1 MAKKSDNTG
10 GKLVTVSVVG
20 LSGTE
25 KEKGQLGVGK
35 SCLCNRF
42 VRTHA
47 DDYNV
52 DHICVLSQS
61 DFSGR
66 VVNNDHF
73 LYWGSVQKDND
84 DQEYRFEIV
93 EQTEFVDDACFQPFK
108 GEKERRRCTSELS
121 VEFVGKT
128 ETYVKRCVA
137 TKLQS
142 AEKLMYVC
150 KNQLG
155 IEKEYEQR
163 LMPDGKLTVDGFLCV
178 YDVSLVPGRTWE
190 KQNEVLAAIL
200 QNILKL
206 KKPVVLVTSKNDEAC
221 EQGVREAER
230 LVQRK
235 EFKGAIPIVETSS
248 HDNVNVDHAFFLLA
262 QMCDKSKARIKVAN
276 YAEALRIRRETLDF
290 VTEAFTQLIRMHV
303 QDHKEMWS
311 AASKR
316 LCNFPEW
323 IKFVQQF
330 GNDGTQVVFRRHI
343 RRLKEERSAKKLR
356 KQLAKLPQIL
366 SRMQLP
372 TEDLQEADWP
382 MVVRQLR
389 THRDFS
395 VYFSEGRAQ
404 DSGSESGS
412 ELDSPLAIDTTLRV
426 GERAR
431 YQTLGQ
437 SQKIPYEIL
446 ESNEAA
452 AVFKTFLHE
461 AQEEHRN
468 FEWCQQFKRLLE
480 ETGYVTPGKQLS
492 EVRVLLMGRE
502 CYEALSDEQQQR
514 VYDQHQRQ
522 IQRRAKDN
530 FQELLLEHADLF
542 YHFKSI
548 SPTGTITQEDI
559 KEITDVLQDDFRY
572 KMLDRMEQDR
582 KLMLFQHLGFV
593 HCPMREHCPA
603 GANCLDATLPVILNT
618 RVGSLTSTGESQ
630 CHAGPPAAPWALT
643 TDSNQ
648 INVII
653 LGVEGI
659 AGEFSKRLLAGCDS
673 ERRVAVGGHTWR
685 VEQRVRT
692 DDFSA
697 ETTSIDD
704 FAPNGYFCVYQDQES
719 FEYIRGCAEKTL
731 LSSLEQED
739 KLPFQGL
746 PLVVMFVQDEGMDK
760 KELTR
765 LQEEGQNLADNLHC
779 SYMEAA
785 VNELGTEA
793 LTSDAVQELVRANRE
808 KASYAHLYRDVIV
821 CFDSDIRI
829 MVCMFC
835 DDPYSPERVL
845 SPLLL
850 HRACFLTGDRS
861 IVIETFL
868 GDSKRKVEV
877 IISSFHGA
885 SQFREELIHGFIL
898 IYSAKR
904 KASLATLNAFSMNIP
919 NLPIQMVAVTDGG
932 GSAASTFF
940 GTDLGHALI
949 TEGNATADRLGAHF
963 TTYTSSAENKSAFY
977 TPFFKEVWERKGEIE
992 RAFRMEQPHNLPD
1005 VAAARPA
1012 PPPRNHSYHL
1022 NHMREHKLTNSLDLL
1037 IGPDSRADIDSEYSD
1052 TMNNSKNRGF
1062 LKGFSVYP
1070 PPSTPPEPAP
1080 PDHRMHADLSPD
1092 LNCSE
1097 DSLSTH
1103 ESDGGGLWQPASYGH
1118 RAFTT
1123 GRTRPHPPP
1132 QRVRHS
1138 QTLKQPGKLDMNNYT
1153 MVSDALQHITIG
1165 PPPPHSRDRKSQR
1178 TGWTHS
1184 SGQAGGHH
1192 HPSGVSSETELDAQY
1207 AQIKETNEYM
1217 EAPSMMRLRRHR
1229 RHEKTPLHQ
1238 PSFSET
1244 DSSGSSSASGG
1255 GVSSSTAGARLH
1267 TRRRHNAHH
1276 APRHYKKRSLGNL
1289 VAVQS
1294 PRVPKLG
1301 MFVGPPELPT
1311 GYRGRTQED
1320 KAASESSEGSSDG
1333 ETRRPRPLPPPP
1345 QPHHEPPHKN
1355 MTSMLS
1361 GEYPSS
1367 AQDNSSSS
1375 AADTRRRHHPF
1386 SKHDR
1391 RHKEFSKSKDS
1402 KKNSSQLNNTQSI
1415 QNWGPQGSHG
1425 VPLFVEKCV
1434 EFIEREGLA
1443 SEGLYRVPGNR
1454 AHVDML
1460 FTKFYEDPKVDLD
1473 SLDIPVNAVA
1483 TALKDFFSKKLPPLL
1498 DEASMAQLED
1508 IATMRGCMAGGVE
1521 LKDRSWRLLA
1531 LRSLLN
1537 TALTPLASAT
1547 LDYLLEHFARVADN
1561 SKLNSMDSKNLAI
1574 CWWPTL
1580 LPVQFSDMGRFEM
1593 TRPYL
1598 EDIVQTMIDQHPFL
1612 FRGQEAFVM
1621 V

>member
-1 MAKKSDNTG
+1 MAKKSENTG

-52 DHICVLSQS
+52 DHISVLSQS

-73 LYWGSVQKDND
+73 LYWGSVPKEND
-84 DQEYRFEIV
+84 EQEYRFEII

-108 GEKERRRCTSELS
+108 
-121 VEFVGKT
+121 VGKT
-128 ETYVKRCVA
+128 EAYIKRCVA
-137 TKLQS
+137 TKIQS

-163 LMPDGKLTVDGFLCV
+163 LMPDGKLSVDGFLCV
-178 YDVSLVPGRTWE
+178 YDVSLVPGRSWE
-190 KQNEVLAAIL
+190 KQNETLAAIL

-248 HDNVNVDHAFFLLA
+248 HDNVNVDQAFFLLA
-262 QMCDKSKARIKVAN
+262 QMVDKSKARIKVAN

-290 VTEAFTQLIRMHV
+290 VTEAFTQLIRIHV

-311 AASKR
+311 TVSKR
-316 LCNFPEW
+316 LCHYPEW
-323 IKFVQQF
+323 VKFVQQF

-356 KQLAKLPQIL
+356 KQLTKLPQVL
-366 SRMQLP
+366 ARMGLP
-372 TEDLQEADWP
+372 TEELQENDWP

-389 THRDFS
+389 AHRDFS
-395 VYFSEGRAQ
+395 VYFSSAPQ
-404 DSGSESGS
+404 DSGSSCCS
-412 ELDSPLAIDTTLRV
+412 DMDSPLGTDTTLRV
-426 GERAR
+426 GERAVR

-461 AQEEHRN
+461 AQEEQRN
-468 FEWCQQFKRLLE
+468 YEWCQQFKRLLE

-502 CYEALSDEQQQR
+502 CYEALTEEQQQR
-514 VYDQHQRQ
+514 VYDQHQRE
-522 IQRRAKDN
+522 IQRRAKHN
-530 FQELLLEHADLF
+530 LQELLLEHADLF

-603 GANCLDATLPVILNT
+603 ASKCLDGTLPVILNT
-618 RVGSLTSTGESQ
+618 RVGSLTSTGELQ

-659 AGEFSKRLLAGCDS
+659 ADEFGKRVLAGCDA
-673 ERRVAVGGHTWR
+673 ERRAAQCR
-685 VEQRVRT
+685 VELRVRT
-692 DDFSA
+692 DDFA
-697 ETTSIDD
+697 AANTSVDD
-704 FAPNGYFCVYQDQES
+704 FAANGYFCVYQDQES
-719 FEYIRGCAEKTL
+719 FEFIRGCTEKTL
-731 LSSLEQED
+731 LTSLEQED
-739 KLPFQGL
+739 KQPFQGL
-746 PLVVMFVQDEGMDK
+746 PLVVMFIQDEGMDK
-760 KELTR
+760 KEITR

-779 SYMEAA
+779 SYMEAS
-785 VNELGTEA
+785 VSELGTET
-793 LTSDAVQELVRANRE
+793 LTTDAIQELIRANRE
-808 KASYAHLYRDVIV
+808 KASYAHLYKDLIV
-821 CFDSDIRI
+821 CFDSDIKI

-845 SPLLL
+845 SPLLS

-932 GSAASTFF
+932 NSAATAFF
-940 GTDLGHALI
+940 GTDVGHALI
-949 TEGNATADRLGAHF
+949 TEGNATADKLNAHF
-963 TTYTSSAENKSAFY
+963 TTYTCSAENKSAFY

-992 RAFRMEQPHNLPD
+992 RAFRLEPRRNLPD
-1005 VAAARPA
+1005 VAAARPP
-1012 PPPRNHSYHL
+1012 PPPRLHSYL
-1022 NHMREHKLTNSLDLL
+1022 DNHKMEHKLTNSLDLL

-1052 TMNNSKNRGF
+1052 TMNNKNRGF

-1080 PDHRMHADLSPD
+1080 PDHRMHDLS
-1092 LNCSE
+1092 
-1097 DSLSTH
+1097 H
-1103 ESDGGGLWQPASYGH
+1103 GGGLWQPASYGH
-1118 RAFTT
+1118 RAFTM
-1123 GRTRPHPPP
+1123 GPSKPHPPP
-1132 QRVRHS
+1132 QRPRHS

-1165 PPPPHSRDRKSQR
+1165 PPHSNRDRKSQR
-1178 TGWTHS
+1178 SGWS
-1184 SGQAGGHH
+1184 AGGAQQHH

-1207 AQIKETNEYM
+1207 AQIKEPNEYM

-1238 PSFSET
+1238 PSLSET

-1255 GVSSSTAGARLH
+1255 GASAARIH
-1267 TRRRHNAHH
+1267 RRRHNHHH
-1276 APRHYKKRSLGNL
+1276 AHRHYKKRSLGNL

-1311 GYRGRTQED
+1311 GYRARTQED
-1320 KAASESSEGSSDG
+1320 KASESSEGSSDG

-1345 QPHHEPPHKN
+1345 HHEPAHKI
-1355 MTSMLS
+1355 LG

-1375 AADTRRRHHPF
+1375 AADSRRRPHPF

-1402 KKNSSQLNNTQSI
+1402 KKNSTQLANAPSA

-1454 AHVDML
+1454 AHVEML
-1460 FTKFYEDPKVDLD
+1460 FTKFYEDPNIDLE

-1508 IATMRGCMAGGVE
+1508 IAAMRGCIAGGVE

-1531 LRSLLN
+1531 LRQLLN
-1537 TALTPLASAT
+1537 TALTPVARAT
-1547 LDYLLEHFARVADN
+1547 LDYVLHHFARVADN
-1561 SKLNSMDSKNLAI
+1561 CKLNSMDSKNLAI

>member
-10 GKLVTVSVVG
+10 GKLVTISVVG

-73 LYWGSVQKDND
+73 LYWGNVQKEND

-108 GEKERRRCTSELS
+108 
-121 VEFVGKT
+121 VGKT
-128 ETYVKRCVA
+128 EPYVKRCVA

-142 AEKLMYVC
+142 AEKYMYVC

-155 IEKEYEQR
+155 IEKEYEQK
-163 LMPDGKLTVDGFLCV
+163 LMPEGKLTVDGFMCV

-190 KQNEVLAAIL
+190 KQNEIIAAIL
-200 QNILKL
+200 QNIIKL
-206 KKPVVLVTSKNDEAC
+206 KKPVVLVTTKNDEAC
-221 EQGVREAER
+221 DQGVREAER

-235 EFKGAIPIVETSS
+235 EFKGSIPIVETSS
-248 HDNVNVDHAFFLLA
+248 HDNVNVDQAFFLLA
-262 QMCDKSKARIKVAN
+262 QMIDKSKARIKVAN

-290 VTEAFTQLIRMHV
+290 VTEAFTQLIRIHV
-303 QDHKEMWS
+303 EDHKELWS
-311 AASKR
+311 SVSKR
-316 LCNFPEW
+316 LCHHAEW

-330 GNDGTQVVFRRHI
+330 GNDGTQVVFRRHV

-356 KQLAKLPQIL
+356 NQLAKLPQVL
-366 SRMQLP
+366 ARLQLP
-372 TEDLQEADWP
+372 TEELQENDWP
-382 MVVRQLR
+382 VVVRQLR
-389 THRDFS
+389 LHRDFS
-395 VYFSEGRAQ
+395 VYFSEGRGA
-404 DSGSESGS
+404 DSCSETGS

-446 ESNEAA
+446 ETNEAA
-452 AVFKTFLHE
+452 AVFKSFLHE

-468 FEWCQQFKRLLE
+468 YEWCQQFKRLLE

-502 CYEALSDEQQQR
+502 CYEALSEEQQQR

-522 IQRRAKDN
+522 IQRRAKHN

-603 GANCLDATLPVILNT
+603 GPNCLDATLPVILNT
-618 RVGSLTSTGESQ
+618 RVGSLTSAGESQ
-630 CHAGPPAAPWALT
+630 CLAGPPAAPWALT
-643 TDSNQ
+643 TDTNH

-653 LGVEGI
+653 LGMEGV
-659 AGEFSKRLLAGCDS
+659 AGEFGKRLMAGCDS
-673 ERRVAVGGHTWR
+673 ERRINVHGHSWR
-685 VEQRVRT
+685 LEQRIRT
-692 DDFSA
+692 DDFS

-719 FEYIRGCAEKTL
+719 FEYIRACAEKTL
-731 LSSLEQED
+731 LCSLEQED

-760 KELTR
+760 KELAR

-779 SYMEAA
+779 SYMEASIG
-785 VNELGTEA
+785 ELGTEA
-793 LTSDAVQELVRANRE
+793 LTREAVQELVRANRD

-835 DDPYSPERVL
+835 DDPYSAERVL
-845 SPLLL
+845 SPFLS
-850 HRACFLTGDRS
+850 HRGCFLTGDRS
-861 IVIETFL
+861 LLIETFL

-919 NLPIQMVAVTDGG
+919 NLPIQMVAVTEGG
-932 GSAASTFF
+932 GSAASAFF
-940 GTDLGHALI
+940 GTDVGHALL
-949 TEGNATADRLGAHF
+949 TDGNATADRLAAHF
-963 TTYTSSAENKSAFY
+963 ATYSCSADAKSAFY
-977 TPFFKEVWERKGEIE
+977 TSFFKEVWERKGEIE
-992 RAFRMEQPHNLPD
+992 RAFRLEQPGAAHNLPD
-1005 VAAARPA
+1005 VAAARAPA
-1012 PPPRNHSYHL
+1012 RCDPA
-1022 NHMREHKLTNSLDLL
+1022 REHKLTNSLDLL

-1052 TMNNSKNRGF
+1052 TLNNSKNRGF

-1080 PDHRMHADLSPD
+1080 PDHRMHPDLS
-1092 LNCSE
+1092 
-1097 DSLSTH
+1097 H
-1103 ESDGGGLWQPASYGH
+1103 GGGLWQPPGYGH

-1132 QRVRHS
+1132 PRPRHS

-1165 PPPPHSRDRKSQR
+1165 PPAHSRDRKSQR
-1178 TGWTHS
+1178 SGWSHS
-1184 SGQAGGHH
+1184 SGQQGHHH

-1217 EAPSMMRLRRHR
+1217 EAPSMTRLRRHR

-1244 DSSGSSSASGG
+1244 DSSGSSEASG
-1255 GVSSSTAGARLH
+1255 AGRAPA
-1267 TRRRHNAHH
+1267 RRRHAAHH

-1320 KAASESSEGSSDG
+1320 KAASESSDGSSDADI
-1333 ETRRPRPLPPPP
+1333 RRVRPLPPPP
-1345 QPHHEPPHKN
+1345 HHEPTHKI
-1355 MTSMLS
+1355 LA
-1361 GEYPSS
+1361 GEYPASIQENCTAS
-1367 AQDNSSSS
+1367 APDP
-1375 AADTRRRHHPF
+1375 RRRPHPF
-1386 SKHDR
+1386 GKHDR
-1391 RHKEFSKSKDS
+1391 RHKEFSKSKD
-1402 KKNSSQLNNTQSI
+1402 KKNSSQAANAASI
-1415 QNWGPQGSHG
+1415 QNWGPQGGHG
-1425 VPLFVEKCV
+1425 VPLFVEKCI
-1434 EFIEREGLA
+1434 EFIEREGLG

-1460 FTKFYEDPKVDLD
+1460 FTKFYEDPNIDLD

-1508 IATMRGCMAGGVE
+1508 IAKVHVVGTAMRGCMAGGVE

-1531 LRSLLN
+1531 LRALLHS
-1537 TALTPLASAT
+1537 ALTPLARAT
-1547 LDYLLEHFARVADN
+1547 LDYLLHHFARVADN

>member
-1 MAKKSDNTG
+1 MFIS
-10 GKLVTVSVVG
+10 
-20 LSGTE
+20 TE

-61 DFSGR
+61 DFSG
-66 VVNNDHF
+66 
-73 LYWGSVQKDND
+73 L
-84 DQEYRFEIV
+84 
-93 EQTEFVDDACFQPFK
+93 
-108 GEKERRRCTSELS
+108 
-121 VEFVGKT
+121 GKT

-155 IEKEYEQR
+155 IEKEYDQR
-163 LMPDGKLTVDGFLCV
+163 LMPDGKLSVDGFLCV

-200 QNILKL
+200 QNIIKL

-235 EFKGAIPIVETSS
+235 EFKGSIPIVETSS

-262 QMCDKSKARIKVAN
+262 QMVDKSKARIKVAN

-303 QDHKEMWS
+303 QDH
-311 AASKR
+311 
-316 LCNFPEW
+316 N
-323 IKFVQQF
+323 
-330 GNDGTQVVFRRHI
+330 
-343 RRLKEERSAKKLR
+343 
-356 KQLAKLPQIL
+356 
-366 SRMQLP
+366 
-372 TEDLQEADWP
+372 
-382 MVVRQLR
+382 
-389 THRDFS
+389 HRDFS
-395 VYFSEGRAQ
+395 VYFSEGRHQ

-468 FEWCQQFKRLLE
+468 YENCSWNTQTCSTTSRAYL
-480 ETGYVTPGKQLS
+480 QL
-492 EVRVLLMGRE
+492 GR
-502 CYEALSDEQQQR
+502 S
-514 VYDQHQRQ
+514 
-522 IQRRAKDN
+522 RRKT
-530 FQELLLEHADLF
+530 
-542 YHFKSI
+542 S
-548 SPTGTITQEDI
+548 
-559 KEITDVLQDDFRY
+559 R
-572 KMLDRMEQDR
+572 R
-582 KLMLFQHLGFV
+582 
-593 HCPMREHCPA
+593 
-603 GANCLDATLPVILNT
+603 
-618 RVGSLTSTGESQ
+618 SLTYYRTIS
-630 CHAGPPAAPWALT
+630 AP
-643 TDSNQ
+643 
-648 INVII
+648 
-653 LGVEGI
+653 GVEGI
-659 AGEFSKRLLAGCDS
+659 AGEFGKRLLAGCDA
-673 ERRVAVGGHTWR
+673 ERRVNVAGHSWR

-697 ETTSIDD
+697 ETTCIDD
-704 FAPNGYFCVYQDQES
+704 FAPNGRLYNVPGFLFGLGYFCVYQDQES

-746 PLVVMFVQDEGMDK
+746 PLVVMFVQDEGLDK

-765 LQEEGQNLADNLHC
+765 LQEEGQNLAD
-779 SYMEAA
+779 
-785 VNELGTEA
+785 
-793 LTSDAVQELVRANRE
+793 
-808 KASYAHLYRDVIV
+808 
-821 CFDSDIRI
+821 
-829 MVCMFC
+829 
-835 DDPYSPERVL
+835 
-845 SPLLL
+845 
-850 HRACFLTGDRS
+850 
-861 IVIETFL
+861 
-868 GDSKRKVEV
+868 
-877 IISSFHGA
+877 
-885 SQFREELIHGFIL
+885 
-898 IYSAKR
+898 
-904 KASLATLNAFSMNIP
+904 NAFSMNIP

-932 GSAASTFF
+932 GSASTFF

-949 TEGNATADRLGAHF
+949 TEGNATADRLAAHF

-1052 TMNNSKNRGF
+1052 TLNNSKNRGF

-1123 GRTRPHPPP
+1123 GRTRPHQPPP
-1132 QRVRHS
+1132 RVRHS

-1165 PPPPHSRDRKSQR
+1165 PPAHSRSDRK
-1178 TGWTHS
+1178 
-1184 SGQAGGHH
+1184 
-1192 HPSGVSSETELDAQY
+1192 
-1207 AQIKETNEYM
+1207 I
-1217 EAPSMMRLRRHR
+1217 
-1229 RHEKTPLHQ
+1229 
-1238 PSFSET
+1238 
-1244 DSSGSSSASGG
+1244 
-1255 GVSSSTAGARLH
+1255 
-1267 TRRRHNAHH
+1267 
-1276 APRHYKKRSLGNL
+1276 
-1289 VAVQS
+1289 
-1294 PRVPKLG
+1294 
-1301 MFVGPPELPT
+1301 
-1311 GYRGRTQED
+1311 
-1320 KAASESSEGSSDG
+1320 
-1333 ETRRPRPLPPPP
+1333 
-1345 QPHHEPPHKN
+1345 
-1355 MTSMLS
+1355 LS

-1375 AADTRRRHHPF
+1375 AADTRRRHPF

-1391 RHKEFSKSKDS
+1391 RHK
-1402 KKNSSQLNNTQSI
+1402 
-1415 QNWGPQGSHG
+1415 G
-1425 VPLFVEKCV
+1425 
-1434 EFIEREGLA
+1434 
-1443 SEGLYRVPGNR
+1443 
-1454 AHVDML
+1454 AH
-1460 FTKFYEDPKVDLD
+1460 DPKVDLD

-1483 TALKDFFSKKLPPLL
+1483 TALKDFFSKRLPPLL

-1508 IATMRGCMAGGVE
+1508 IARTHNAGCIRDGRRLTSPRCGHVTGAILPRGGPP
-1521 LKDRSWRLLA
+1521 
-1531 LRSLLN
+1531 
-1537 TALTPLASAT
+1537 LTIR
-1547 LDYLLEHFARVADN
+1547 YL
-1561 SKLNSMDSKNLAI
+1561 
-1574 CWWPTL
+1574 
-1580 LPVQFSDMGRFEM
+1580 
-1593 TRPYL
+1593 
-1598 EDIVQTMIDQHPFL
+1598 
-1612 FRGQEAFVM
+1612 
-1621 V
+1621 

>member
-1 MAKKSDNTG
+1 MAKKSENTG

-25 KEKGQLGVGK
+25 KDKGQLGVGK

-52 DHICVLSQS
+52 DHISVLSQS

-84 DQEYRFEIV
+84 DTEYRFEIV

-108 GEKERRRCTSELS
+108 A
-121 VEFVGKT
+121 VGKT

-155 IEKEYEQR
+155 IEKEYEQK
-163 LMPDGKLTVDGFLCV
+163 LMPDGKLSVDGFLCV
-178 YDVSLVPGRTWE
+178 YDVSLVPGRSWE

-200 QNILKL
+200 QNIIKL

-248 HDNVNVDHAFFLLA
+248 HDNVNVDQAFVLLA
-262 QMCDKSKARIKVAN
+262 QMVDKAKARIKVAN

-290 VTEAFTQLIRMHV
+290 VTEAFTQLIRIHV

-316 LCNFPEW
+316 LCHYAEW
-323 IKFVQQF
+323 VKFVQQF
-330 GNDGTQVVFRRHI
+330 GNDGTQVVYRRHI
-343 RRLKEERSAKKLR
+343 RRLKEERAAKKLR
-356 KQLAKLPQIL
+356 KQLAKLPQVL

-372 TEDLQEADWP
+372 TEDLQENDWP

-389 THRDFS
+389 SHRDFS
-395 VYFSEGRAQ
+395 VYFSESRAP

-412 ELDSPLAIDTTLRV
+412 DLESPLGTDTTLRV
-426 GERAR
+426 GERATR

-446 ESNEAA
+446 ETNEAA
-452 AVFKTFLHE
+452 SVFKTFLHE
-461 AQEEHRN
+461 AQEEQRN
-468 FEWCQQFKRLLE
+468 YEWCQQFKRLLE

-502 CYEALSDEQQQR
+502 CYEALTEEQQQR

-522 IQRRAKDN
+522 IQRRAKHN
-530 FQELLLEHADLF
+530 LQELLLEHADLF

-559 KEITDVLQDDFRY
+559 KEITDVLQDDSRY

-618 RVGSLTSTGESQ
+618 RVGSLTSTSESQ

-659 AGEFSKRLLAGCDS
+659 AGEFGKRLLAGCDS
-673 ERRVAVGGHTWR
+673 ERRVSVQGQTWR

-697 ETTSIDD
+697 DTTAIDE

-760 KELTR
+760 KELAR

-779 SYMEAA
+779 SYMEAS

-793 LTSDAVQELVRANRE
+793 LTSDAIQELVRANRE
-808 KASYAHLYRDVIV
+808 KASYAHLYRDLIV

-850 HRACFLTGDRS
+850 HKACFLTGDRS

-885 SQFREELIHGFIL
+885 TQFREELIHGFIL

-932 GSAASTFF
+932 GSAASAFF

-949 TEGNATADRLGAHF
+949 TEGNATADRLAAHF

-992 RAFRMEQPHNLPD
+992 RAFRMEQPRQHNLPD
-1005 VAAARPA
+1005 VAAARPK
-1012 PPPRNHSYHL
+1012 PPPRNHSYHTD
-1022 NHMREHKLTNSLDLL
+1022 HKMEHKLTNSLDLL

-1052 TMNNSKNRGF
+1052 TMNNKNRGF

-1080 PDHRMHADLSPD
+1080 PDHRMHDLS
-1092 LNCSE
+1092 
-1097 DSLSTH
+1097 H
-1103 ESDGGGLWQPASYGH
+1103 GGGLWQPASYGH

-1132 QRVRHS
+1132 PRARHS
-1138 QTLKQPGKLDMNNYT
+1138 QTLKVHQPGKLDMNNYT

-1165 PPPPHSRDRKSQR
+1165 PPHRERKSQR
-1178 TGWTHS
+1178 SGWSHS
-1184 SGQAGGHH
+1184 SSQQSGHHH

-1207 AQIKETNEYM
+1207 AQIKEPNEYM

-1244 DSSGSSSASGG
+1244 DSSGSSEASGG
-1255 GVSSSTAGARLH
+1255 AGAARLH
-1267 TRRRHNAHH
+1267 ARRRHNAHH

-1311 GYRGRTQED
+1311 GYRARTQED
-1320 KAASESSEGSSDG
+1320 KASESSEGSSDG
-1333 ETRRPRPLPPPP
+1333 ETRRPRPLPVP
-1345 QPHHEPPHKN
+1345 PHHEPTHK
-1355 MTSMLS
+1355 MLG

-1375 AADTRRRHHPF
+1375 AADTRRRGHPF

-1402 KKNSSQLNNTQSI
+1402 KKNSAQLANAQSQ
-1415 QNWGPQGSHG
+1415 QNWGPQGPHG

-1460 FTKFYEDPKVDLD
+1460 FNKFYEDPNVDLD

-1498 DEASMAQLED
+1498 DETSMTQLED
-1508 IATMRGCMAGGVE
+1508 IAAAMRGCMAGGVE

-1531 LRSLLN
+1531 LRTLLN
-1537 TALTPLASAT
+1537 TALTPLARAT
-1547 LDYLLEHFARVADN
+1547 LDYVLDHFARVADN

-1580 LPVQFSDMGRFEM
+1580 LPVHFSDMGRFEM

-1612 FRGQEAFVM
+1612 FRGKEAFVM

>member
-1 MAKKSDNTG
+1 MAKKSENTG
-10 GKLVTVSVVG
+10 GKLITVSIVG

-35 SCLCNRF
+35 SCFCNRF

-52 DHICVLSQS
+52 DHISVLSQS

-73 LYWGSVQKDND
+73 LYWGSVNKEYEDT
-84 DQEYRFEIV
+84 EYRFEVI

-108 GEKERRRCTSELS
+108 
-121 VEFVGKT
+121 VGKT

-137 TKLQS
+137 TKIQS

-163 LMPDGKLTVDGFLCV
+163 LMPDGKLSIDGFMCV

-190 KQNEVLAAIL
+190 KQNETLAAIL

-235 EFKGAIPIVETSS
+235 EFKGCIPIVETSS
-248 HDNVNVDHAFFLLA
+248 HDNVNVDQAFCLLA
-262 QMCDKSKARIKVAN
+262 QMVDKTKARIKVAN

-290 VTEAFTQLIRMHV
+290 VTEAFTQLIRIHV
-303 QDHKEMWS
+303 LDHKEMWS

-316 LCNFPEW
+316 LCHYPEW

-356 KQLAKLPQIL
+356 KQLAKLPQVL

-372 TEDLQEADWP
+372 TEELREDDWA
-382 MVVRQLR
+382 MVIRQLR
-389 THRDFS
+389 AHRDFS
-395 VYFSEGRAQ
+395 LYFSEGGAPE
-404 DSGSESGS
+404 SGSESGS
-412 ELDSPLAIDTTLRV
+412 GLDSPLTRDTTLRV
-426 GERAR
+426 GERANR
-431 YQTLGQ
+431 CQTLGQ
-437 SQKIPYEIL
+437 SQKIPYDIL
-446 ESNEAA
+446 ETNEAA
-452 AVFKTFLHE
+452 SVFKTYLHE
-461 AQEEHRN
+461 AQEEQRN
-468 FEWCQQFKRLLE
+468 YEWCQQFKRLLE

-502 CYEALSDEQQQR
+502 CYEALTEEQQQR

-522 IQRRAKDN
+522 IQRRAKHN

-559 KEITDVLQDDFRY
+559 KEITDALQDDIRY

-603 GANCLDATLPVILNT
+603 AANCLDHTLPVILNT
-618 RVGSLTSTGESQ
+618 RVGSLTSAGESQ

-659 AGEFSKRLLAGCDS
+659 AGEFGKRLLAGCDP
-673 ERRVAVGGHTWR
+673 ERRIAIAGQTWR

-692 DDFSA
+692 DDFTA
-697 ETTSIDD
+697 ETTAIDD

-760 KELTR
+760 KEITR
-765 LQEEGQNLADNLHC
+765 LQEDGQNLADNLHC
-779 SYMEAA
+779 SYMEASI
-785 VNELGTEA
+785 NELGTEA
-793 LTSDAVQELVRANRE
+793 LTADAIQELVRANRD
-808 KASYAHLYRDVIV
+808 KASYAHLYRDLIV

-845 SPLLL
+845 SPLLS

-932 GSAASTFF
+932 GSAASAFF

-1005 VAAARPA
+1005 VAASRPT

-1022 NHMREHKLTNSLDLL
+1022 NHKMEHKLTNSLDLL

-1052 TMNNSKNRGF
+1052 TLNNSKNRGF

-1080 PDHRMHADLSPD
+1080 PDHRMHDLS
-1092 LNCSE
+1092 
-1097 DSLSTH
+1097 H
-1103 ESDGGGLWQPASYGH
+1103 GGGLWQPPSYGH

-1132 QRVRHS
+1132 HRVRHS

-1165 PPPPHSRDRKSQR
+1165 PPHRERKSQR
-1178 TGWTHS
+1178 SGWSHS
-1184 SGQAGGHH
+1184 SGQQSGHHH

-1207 AQIKETNEYM
+1207 AQIKEPNEYM

-1244 DSSGSSSASGG
+1244 DSSGSSEASGG
-1255 GVSSSTAGARLH
+1255 GARVH
-1267 TRRRHNAHH
+1267 ARRRHNTHH

-1311 GYRGRTQED
+1311 GYRARTQDD
-1320 KAASESSEGSSDG
+1320 KGSESSEGSSDG

-1345 QPHHEPPHKN
+1345 HHETQTHKI
-1355 MTSMLS
+1355 LG

-1375 AADTRRRHHPF
+1375 AADSRRRQHPF

-1391 RHKEFSKSKDS
+1391 RHKDFKSKD
-1402 KKNSSQLNNTQSI
+1402 KKNAQPLANAANSAA
-1415 QNWGPQGSHG
+1415 NWGPQGPHG

-1454 AHVDML
+1454 AHVEML
-1460 FTKFYEDPKVDLD
+1460 FNKFYEDPNIDLE

-1508 IATMRGCMAGGVE
+1508 IAAMRGCIAGGVE

-1537 TALTPLASAT
+1537 TALTPVARAT
-1547 LDYLLEHFARVADN
+1547 LDYLLDHFSRVADN

-1593 TRPYL
+1593 CRPYL

>member
-73 LYWGSVQKDND
+73 LYWGSVQKEND
-84 DQEYRFEIV
+84 EQEYRFEIV

-108 GEKERRRCTSELS
+108 
-121 VEFVGKT
+121 VGKT
-128 ETYVKRCVA
+128 EAYVKRCVA

-155 IEKEYEQR
+155 IEKEYDQR
-163 LMPDGKLTVDGFLCV
+163 LMPDGKLSVDGFLCV

-235 EFKGAIPIVETSS
+235 EFKGSIPIVETSS

-262 QMCDKSKARIKVAN
+262 QMVDKSKARIKVAN

-316 LCNFPEW
+316 LCHYPEW

-330 GNDGTQVVFRRHI
+330 GNDGTQVVYRRHI
-343 RRLKEERSAKKLR
+343 RRLKEERAAKKLR
-356 KQLAKLPQIL
+356 KQLAKLPQVL

-372 TEDLQEADWP
+372 TEDLQENDWP

-389 THRDFS
+389 SHRDFS
-395 VYFSEGRAQ
+395 VYFSEGRHQ

-452 AVFKTFLHE
+452 AVFKTYLHE

-468 FEWCQQFKRLLE
+468 YEWCQQFKRLLE

-502 CYEALSDEQQQR
+502 CYEALSEERQQR

-659 AGEFSKRLLAGCDS
+659 AGEFGKRLLAGCDS
-673 ERRVAVGGHTWR
+673 ERRVGVAGHSWR
-685 VEQRVRT
+685 VEQRLRT

-697 ETTSIDD
+697 ETTCIDD

-779 SYMEAA
+779 SYMEAT
-785 VNELGTEA
+785 VNELGTEG

-949 TEGNATADRLGAHF
+949 TEGNATADRLCAHF

-1052 TMNNSKNRGF
+1052 TLNNSKNRGF

-1080 PDHRMHADLSPD
+1080 PDHRMHADLS
-1092 LNCSE
+1092 
-1097 DSLSTH
+1097 H
-1103 ESDGGGLWQPASYGH
+1103 GGGLWQPASYGH

-1123 GRTRPHPPP
+1123 GRTRPHQPPP
-1132 QRVRHS
+1132 RVRHS

-1165 PPPPHSRDRKSQR
+1165 PPAHSRSDRKTQR

-1184 SGQAGGHH
+1184 SGQQGGHHH

-1229 RHEKTPLHQ
+1229 RHEKAPLHQ

-1244 DSSGSSSASGG
+1244 DSSGSSSGSGG
-1255 GVSSSTAGARLH
+1255 GSAGAARPH
-1267 TRRRHNAHH
+1267 ARRRHAAHH

-1311 GYRGRTQED
+1311 GYRARTQED

-1345 QPHHEPPHKN
+1345 HHEPTHK
-1355 MTSMLS
+1355 MLS

-1375 AADTRRRHHPF
+1375 TADTRRRHHPF

-1402 KKNSSQLNNTQSI
+1402 KKNAAQINNTQSV
-1415 QNWGPQGSHG
+1415 QNWGPQGGHG
-1425 VPLFVEKCV
+1425 IPLFVEKCV

-1460 FTKFYEDPKVDLD
+1460 FNKFYEDPKVDLD

-1483 TALKDFFSKKLPPLL
+1483 TALKDFFSKRLPPLL

-1508 IATMRGCMAGGVE
+1508 IATMRGCIAGGVE

-1531 LRSLLN
+1531 LRSLLHS
-1537 TALTPLASAT
+1537 ALTPLARAT
-1547 LDYLLEHFARVADN
+1547 LDYLLHHFARVADN